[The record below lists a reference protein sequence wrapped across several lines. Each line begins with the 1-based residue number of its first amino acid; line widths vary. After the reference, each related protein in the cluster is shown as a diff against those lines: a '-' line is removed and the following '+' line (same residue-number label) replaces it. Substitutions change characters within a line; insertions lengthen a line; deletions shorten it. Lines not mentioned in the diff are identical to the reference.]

1 MEPIPMAVWLYLTAL
16 PSVCLWCVSTEAPW
30 GLFVFRFVSAISAA
44 ANCIDIYRYGFAALF
59 IARHGK
65 CVSASL
71 LQSHVARCISKAV
84 PAAASAP
91 FPVPANVSFNQA
103 FPVRSGT
110 FWGNMSRFIWGI
122 FLSVWEKHCFWV
134 FFSPFPWSQQ
144 WNLIHL
150 AQYESPL
157 QFIFFLYTCPAPPHP
172 QTRSSNN
179 NIKT

>member
-1 MEPIPMAVWLYLTAL
+1 MAVWLYLTAL

-110 FWGNMSRFIWGI
+110 F
-122 FLSVWEKHCFWV
+122 
-134 FFSPFPWSQQ
+134 
-144 WNLIHL
+144 
-150 AQYESPL
+150 
-157 QFIFFLYTCPAPPHP
+157 
-172 QTRSSNN
+172 
-179 NIKT
+179 